1 MTEKEQNEQ
10 KKEYLNSYKRLCRK
24 LQSLEEQLE
33 SLREVE
39 QSAKIQEIS
48 DMPKGGIR
56 QTDLSDYMVKLDKIT
71 YKIIR
76 AKQDCMNRKLD
87 IENRIAD
94 MEDGLEST
102 ILHKRYIEL
111 KAWEQIGKELEYS
124 SRQIIRIHGQS
135 LRNFEIP
142 DLRGLKD

>member
-1 MTEKEQNEQ
+1 MTEKERNEQ

-24 LQSLEEQLE
+24 LKSLEEQLE

-48 DMPKGGIR
+48 DMPKGNK

-111 KAWEQIGKELEYS
+111 KAWEKICVEIDYS
-124 SRQIIRIHGQS
+124 WKQTHRIHGQA
-135 LRNFEIP
+135 LGNFRIP
-142 DLRGLKD
+142 KQDDME

>member
-1 MTEKEQNEQ
+1 M
-10 KKEYLNSYKRLCRK
+10 
-24 LQSLEEQLE
+24 EEQLE

-48 DMPKGGIR
+48 DMPKGNK

-111 KAWEQIGKELEYS
+111 KAWEKICVEIDYS
-124 SRQIIRIHGQS
+124 WKQTHRIHGQA
-135 LRNFEIP
+135 LGNFRIP
-142 DLRGLKD
+142 KQDDME